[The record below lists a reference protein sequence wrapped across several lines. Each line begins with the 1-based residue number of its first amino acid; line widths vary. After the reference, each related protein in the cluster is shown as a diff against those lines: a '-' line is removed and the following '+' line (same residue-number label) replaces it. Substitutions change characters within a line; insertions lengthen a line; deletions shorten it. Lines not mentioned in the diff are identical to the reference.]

1 MIIAA
6 ALCPAPP
13 LLARELTGADP
24 VVPELRRAC
33 RDAAAGLLRGHPD
46 VIVVVGAGEQ
56 TATWDGAAGLDVSR
70 FAPGIGPAGSAA
82 RHGDTGPEAPGT
94 ALGAR
99 DGAPVLPLPLGL
111 GARLLDQAGYDGRRV
126 LQLVGEDEPAGRCA
140 ELGARIA
147 RSAGRVALLAM
158 ADGSAR
164 RGPKAP
170 GYFDARSGP
179 FDAEV
184 ERAVRVGDL
193 EALLAVDEHLAR
205 ELMATGRPAW
215 QVLAGALQGTEPAS
229 EIGYRDDPFGV
240 AYLVASLAIRQPA
253 T

>member
-1 MIIAA
+1 VIISA

-24 VVPELRRAC
+24 VVPELRQAC
-33 RDAAAGLLRGHPD
+33 LNAAAGLLRARPD
-46 VIVVVGAGEQ
+46 VIAVVGAGER
-56 TATWDGAAGLDVSR
+56 TATWDGAAWLDLSR
-70 FAPGIGPAGSAA
+70 FAPGIGLAA
-82 RHGDTGPEAPGT
+82 A
-94 ALGAR
+94 

-111 GARLLDQAGYDGRRV
+111 GARLLEQAGYDGPRL

-140 ELGARIA
+140 ELGAAIA
-147 RSAGRVALLAM
+147 GSAGRVALLAM
-158 ADGSAR
+158 GDGSAR

-193 EALLAVDEHLAR
+193 DALLAIDEALAR

-215 QVLAGALQGTEPAS
+215 QVLAGALQGTKPAT
-229 EIGYRDDPFGV
+229 EISYRDDPFGV
-240 AYLVASLAIRQPA
+240 AYLVASLRVPQPTA
-253 T
+253 LSGEPSRVMDVTEGLS

>member
-1 MIIAA
+1 MIISA
-6 ALCPAPP
+6 ALCPSPP
-13 LLARELTGADP
+13 LLVRELTGADP
-24 VVPELRRAC
+24 VVPELRQAC
-33 RDAAAGLLRGHPD
+33 RDAAAGLLRRLPD

-70 FAPGIGPAGSAA
+70 FAPGIGRAGRDA
-82 RHGDTGPEAPGT
+82 PE
-94 ALGAR
+94 
-99 DGAPVLPLPLGL
+99 GAPVLPLPLGL
-111 GARLLDQAGYDGRRV
+111 GARLLDQAGHTGPRV

-164 RGPKAP
+164 RGPRAP

-184 ERAVRVGDL
+184 ERAIRVGDL
-193 EALLAVDEHLAR
+193 KALLALDQDLAR
-205 ELMATGRPAW
+205 DLMATGRPAW
-215 QVLAGALQGTEPAS
+215 QVLAGALQGTEPAT
-229 EIGYRDDPFGV
+229 EISYRDDPFGV
-240 AYLVASLAIRQPA
+240 AYLVASLAVRHSA
-253 T
+253 A

>member
-1 MIIAA
+1 VIISAV
-6 ALCPAPP
+6 LCPAPP

-24 VVPELRRAC
+24 VVPELRQAC
-33 RDAAAGLLRGHPD
+33 LDAAAGLLRGRPA

-56 TATWDGAAGLDVSR
+56 TAIWDADSALDVSR
-70 FAPGIGPAGSAA
+70 FAPGIGPDA
-82 RHGDTGPEAPGT
+82 PE
-94 ALGAR
+94 
-99 DGAPVLPLPLGL
+99 GAPVLPLPLGL
-111 GARLLDQAGYDGRRV
+111 GARLLDQAGYAGPRV
-126 LQLVGEDEPAGRCA
+126 LQLVGADEPAGRCA

-184 ERAVRVGDL
+184 ERAVRDGDL
-193 EALLAVDEHLAR
+193 DALLAVDEALAR

-215 QVLAGALQGTEPAS
+215 QVLAGVLQGSEPAT
-229 EIGYRDDPFGV
+229 EISYRDDPFGV
-240 AYLVASLAIRQPA
+240 AYLVASLRVPQPTA
-253 T
+253 

>member
-1 MIIAA
+1 VLISA

-24 VVPELRRAC
+24 VVPELRQAC
-33 RDAAAGLLRGHPD
+33 RDAAAGLLRGGPD
-46 VIVVVGAGEQ
+46 LIVVAGAGEE
-56 TATWDGAAGLDVSR
+56 TATWDGDAGLDVSR
-70 FAPGIGPAGSAA
+70 FAPRIGPA
-82 RHGDTGPEAPGT
+82 
-94 ALGAR
+94 AR
-99 DGAPVLPLPLGL
+99 DAPEGAPALPLPLPLGL
-111 GARLLDQAGYDGRRV
+111 GARLLDQAGYAGPRV

-147 RSAGRVALLAM
+147 RSAGKVALLAM

-184 ERAVRVGDL
+184 ERAVRAGDL
-193 EALLAVDEHLAR
+193 DALLAIDEALAR

-215 QVLAGALQGTEPAS
+215 QVLAGVLQGTEPAT
-229 EIGYRDDPFGV
+229 EISYCDDPFGV
-240 AYLVASLAIRQPA
+240 AYLVASLRL
-253 T
+253 